1 MTSVNQQ
8 AERSDLGP
16 FQALGRIVQAFYAPR
31 RLAEAIRERPNWVF
45 PLLFSML
52 LSFVVAAAL
61 IRRPEWQQTL
71 QKAVESSGQ
80 KLGELEKVQLL
91 HALRAVSW
99 AFFLVAPV
107 LGNLFIAVLLWG
119 TTVMLEGQV
128 GFIPVFSLQLHAQ
141 MVTLIPQTIGL
152 GWVLGQRGTDLSRQD
167 LPLPSSLGYFLPA
180 AGVAPSVR
188 ALAGSIDFFGL
199 WYWAL
204 LVVGLAIVARLPK
217 TRLVLPVC
225 FLWALGVL
233 VRAAATLLSTSS

>member
-99 AFFLVAPV
+99 AFSEVAAPEV
-107 LGNLFIAVLLWG
+107 
-119 TTVMLEGQV
+119 
-128 GFIPVFSLQLHAQ
+128 
-141 MVTLIPQTIGL
+141 
-152 GWVLGQRGTDLSRQD
+152 
-167 LPLPSSLGYFLPA
+167 
-180 AGVAPSVR
+180 GVATPLKTGRKFPRTHRTPIHTPISPYWR
-188 ALAGSIDFFGL
+188 ARTLA
-199 WYWAL
+199 
-204 LVVGLAIVARLPK
+204 
-217 TRLVLPVC
+217 
-225 FLWALGVL
+225 
-233 VRAAATLLSTSS
+233 